1 MSACLSSAQ
10 IIKNESQFIKYLF
23 FVVISNPITMK
34 KYRKADQYY
43 EDQYDRM
50 TIQEL
55 KQVEKESPVPIRIPT
70 HKVGKLLKVSED
82 YNPTTPFY
90 ERAVQLA
97 QNKQDIIS
105 SWKEADERKDQQ
117 IRIYPP
123 PTRSCIVCN
132 LRMAFDGLLFRSK
145 EKEWL
150 YIYDCPKERNHRKV
164 YYTNGHEYYIEE
176 PKCKECGGEL
186 LSKNRRTKYK
196 TVCKDICKNCG
207 KVTVDEFDLTP
218 NKPIKEKD
226 RKKYCKDFEGRLT
239 SRQGFEK
246 LLTTIGKI
254 MNKKKAEDELLEV
267 SKIETLTIAQLEQKV
282 TSLLEKLK
290 YTKFQLGIPQPGRF
304 LAVGF
309 SLQDN
314 SGKTEKET
322 MKELT
327 KLFHENLL
335 HTNWR
340 LIKSEIT
347 YQLGFI
353 TGKIRGYSD
362 EDGLLKLVKEIKN
375 SEEKTGKK

>member
-1 MSACLSSAQ
+1 M
-10 IIKNESQFIKYLF
+10 E
-23 FVVISNPITMK
+23 
-34 KYRKADQYY
+34 KYRKSDQHY

-50 TIQEL
+50 TIKEL
-55 KQVEKESPVPIRIPT
+55 KQLEKESTVPIIRPEYKI
-70 HKVGKLLKVSED
+70 GKLLTVDASFD
-82 YNPTTPFY
+82 PTTPFY
-90 ERAVQLA
+90 ERAVQLS
-97 QNKQDIIS
+97 QNKKEVVSLWKADDEQKDRMIS
-105 SWKEADERKDQQ
+105 
-117 IRIYPP
+117 IYPLP
-123 PTRSCIVCN
+123 IRSCIVCN
-132 LRMAFDGLLFRSK
+132 LRMVFDELVFRSK

-150 YIYDCPKERNHRKV
+150 YIYDCPKEKSHRKV
-164 YYTNGHEYYIEE
+164 YYQKGDEYYIQ
-176 PKCKECGGEL
+176 PPRCNECGGDL
-186 LSKNRRTKYK
+186 LSKDKRTKYK
-196 TVCKDICKNCG
+196 IVCKDICKNCG

-218 NKPIKEKD
+218 DKPIKEKD

-239 SRQGFEK
+239 SRQGLEK

-254 MNKKKAEDELLEV
+254 MDKKKSEDELMEV

-314 SGKTEKET
+314 SGKTEKESI
-322 MKELT
+322 KELT

-362 EDGLLKLVKEIKN
+362 EDGLLKLAKEIKN
-375 SEEKTGKK
+375 SEEKPGKK